1 MSSSLM
7 ILACSVFLAAALAFG
22 WSVGGFLFSSKPL
35 ERLLDYLVV
44 SVTLSLMLAL
54 YQVIA

>member
-1 MSSSLM
+1 M